1 MGNSSWFRQA
11 TASVRLADDV
21 IFRTKLSYLVTRN
34 VAAVHMVEDLRDIA
48 GFFARGL
55 STAEAGPASQSP

>member
-1 MGNSSWFRQA
+1 
-11 TASVRLADDV
+11 VRLADDV

-48 GFFARGL
+48 GLFARGL
-55 STAEAGPASQSP
+55 FTAEAGPAAQSP